1 MELLLRRR
9 LLLDRPTIGSW
20 LTLADP
26 AVAEIMAATGFE
38 WLVVDLEHSLLTM
51 ETAGELIRVIELCGA
66 SPLVRLTSNDSDQI
80 KRVMDGGAHGIIV
93 PMVLSADDAAKAVAA
108 TRYPPAGT
116 RGVGLGRAQRYGV
129 GFEEYLSWQV
139 DGPIVIVQIEHRD
152 SVANLEE
159 ILAVPG
165 IGGFIIGPYDLS
177 ASMGIPGQFDD
188 PGFLECMETIRSTAR
203 RMGVPSGIHIVE
215 PDVAELEQAV
225 ADGYSLIAYGVD
237 FRFLDVSARRGVVA
251 MRELLS

>member
-1 MELLLRRR
+1 MSIRGFSP
-9 LLLDRPTIGSW
+9 DRPTIGTW

-26 AVAEIMAATGFE
+26 AVEEIMAAAGFE
-38 WLVVDLEHSLLTM
+38 WLVVDLEHSLLTL

-93 PMVLSADDAAKAVAA
+93 PMVLSADEAVKAVAA

-116 RGVGLGRAQRYGV
+116 RGVGLGRAQHYGA
-129 GFEEYLSWQV
+129 GFEEYLSWQM

-152 SVANLEE
+152 SVANLEA

-177 ASMGIPGQFDD
+177 ASMGIPGEFDD
-188 PGFLECMETIRSTAR
+188 PVFLECMETIRSTAR
-203 RMGVPSGIHIVE
+203 RMGVPSGIHLVE
-215 PDVAELEQAV
+215 PDVVALRQAV

-237 FRFLDVSARRGVVA
+237 FRFLDVSARLGVSA
-251 MRELLS
+251 MQKLLS

>member
-1 MELLLRRR
+1 MSVGVFS
-9 LLLDRPTIGSW
+9 LDRPTIGTW

-26 AVAEIMAATGFE
+26 AVAEIMAAVGFE
-38 WLVVDLEHSLLTM
+38 WLVVDLEHSLLTL

-93 PMVLSADDAAKAVAA
+93 PMVLSADEAVKAVAA

-116 RGVGLGRAQRYGV
+116 RGVGLGRAQRYGA

-152 SVANLEE
+152 SVANLEA

-177 ASMGIPGQFDD
+177 ASMGIPGEFDD
-188 PGFLECMETIRSTAR
+188 PVFLECMETIRSTAR
-203 RMGVPSGIHIVE
+203 RMSVPSGIHLVE
-215 PDVAELEQAV
+215 PDVAALRQAV

-237 FRFLDVSARRGVVA
+237 FRFLDVTARLGVSA